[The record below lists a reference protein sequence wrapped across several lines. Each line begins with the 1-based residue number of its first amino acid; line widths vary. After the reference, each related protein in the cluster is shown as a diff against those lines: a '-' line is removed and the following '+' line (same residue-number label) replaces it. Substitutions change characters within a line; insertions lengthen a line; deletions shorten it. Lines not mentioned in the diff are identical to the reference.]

1 MTFRNFLVLCT
12 IIVLCYAC
20 SVAKYIPEDERL
32 YSGATLEIESDS
44 LLKDKAKDV
53 IKTNLN
59 SVIAITPEP
68 NSKIL
73 GMPLGLYY
81 YYKNQQEH
89 PGFINKW
96 LYKNFGEE
104 PVYESDV
111 QPFEVESLL
120 LNRLDNRGFFYSSAS
135 SDFVFDEEDKEAS
148 VAYKVI
154 VAQPYKMEQYTV
166 DSLPEPIGSNIK
178 AHMDKTVLKKDMRFD
193 LPLMQ
198 NERKRIDLSLK
209 KRGYYNF
216 NERFLLFEADTNQYR
231 NKRFDLYLKLKE
243 ETPKAAIVPYEV
255 SKINIYP
262 HYSIETDS
270 LDISPERYENK
281 NYYQDEL
288 FFKLKYLDPF
298 VTLEEGQN
306 YNAEDSKNT
315 ARRLSQIGTYK
326 FVNIQYK
333 EVDSALT
340 DSLGELEANIYLSPL
355 NKRAIQAELQAVTK
369 SNNFTGPA
377 MSLSFLNR
385 NLFNGGETLKL
396 SAKFGYEAQFTRGSD
411 ETEKLSSTQLGLS
424 AELLFPRIIFPIKV
438 GPHFFKYNIP
448 KTKTSLSLDYL
459 DRKGYFSLISSSAL
473 FGYTWDANRLVT
485 YEINPISINYTKP
498 SNVTEAFQDILD
510 DNPYMQDSFEQ
521 EFITGMTFSFTYNG
535 LLETRKRDQ
544 IFFNTKLDIAGNS
557 LSLFN
562 KDNPDGSPNE
572 VFGLEYAQYAK
583 ADVDIYYHH
592 KFKKDHIL
600 ASRIFAGYGIAYGNS
615 TILPNVKQYFAGG
628 PYSVRAFRI
637 RSLGPGTFDG
647 KTVSDTYYDQTGNIR
662 LEANI
667 EYRFPIYSF
676 FKGAAFVDAGNI
688 WNSIENPSLPGGKF
702 TSSFLQELGMG
713 AGVGLRVDVQ
723 GFVIRLDLATPF
735 HNPALPEGERYNF
748 DTQESVLNFAIGYPF

>member
-1 MTFRNFLVLCT
+1 MTFKNLLVLCSL
-12 IIVLCYAC
+12 IVLCYAC
-20 SVAKYIPEDERL
+20 SVTRYIPEGELL
-32 YSGATLEIESDS
+32 YTGATLEIESDS
-44 LLKDKAKDV
+44 LLKDRTKEI

-59 SVIAITPEP
+59 SVISITPKP
-68 NSKIL
+68 NGKIL
-73 GMPLGLYY
+73 GMPLGLYF

-96 LYKNFGEE
+96 LYKNFGED
-104 PVYESDV
+104 PVYQSNV
-111 QPFEVESLL
+111 KPFEVESLL
-120 LNRLDNRGFFYSSAS
+120 LNRLDNRGFFYSSS
-135 SDFVFDEEDKEAS
+135 SSEVTKDEDKKETS
-148 VAYKVI
+148 VDYKVV
-154 VAQPYKMEQYTV
+154 VALPYKMESYTL
-166 DSLPEPIGSNIK
+166 DSLPQPIGHNIK
-178 AHMDKTVLKKDMRFD
+178 SGLDKTILKKDMRFD

-209 KRGYYNF
+209 QIGYYNF
-216 NERFLLFEADTNQYR
+216 NERFLLFEADTNQYK
-231 NKRFDLYLKLKE
+231 NKRFDLYLKLKD
-243 ETPKAAIVPYEV
+243 ETPKAAIVPYKI
-255 SKINIYP
+255 SKINIYT
-262 HYSIETDS
+262 HYNLESDTANIT
-270 LDISPERYENK
+270 PERYKEK

-298 VTLEEGQN
+298 VTLEEGQK
-306 YNAEDSKNT
+306 YNAENSKNT

-340 DSLGELEANIYLSPL
+340 DSIGKLETNIYLSPL
-355 NKRAIQAELQAVTK
+355 NKKSIQAEIQAVTK

-377 MSLSFLNR
+377 LDLSFLNR
-385 NLFNGGETLKL
+385 NVFHGGETLKI
-396 SAKFGYEAQFTRGSD
+396 STKFGYEAQFTKGSD
-411 ETEKLSSTQLGLS
+411 QTEKFSSTQLGLS
-424 AELLFPRIIFPIKV
+424 GELIFPRIIFPIKV

-473 FGYTWDANRLVT
+473 FGYTWDANKVVT
-485 YEINPISINYTKP
+485 YELNPITISYTKP
-498 SNVTEAFQDILD
+498 SNITDAFKEILK

-521 EFITGMTFSFTYNG
+521 EFISGLTFSFTYNG

-592 KFKKDHIL
+592 KFKKDHVL

-647 KTVSDTYYDQTGNIR
+647 STMDDTYYDQTGNIR

-676 FKGAAFVDAGNI
+676 FKGAVFVDAGNI

-713 AGVGLRVDVQ
+713 AGIGLRVDVQ

-735 HNPALPEGERYNF
+735 HNPALDEGERYNI

>member
-1 MTFRNFLVLCT
+1 MTFKNFIVLC
-12 IIVLCYAC
+12 ILIVLCYAC
-20 SVAKYIPEDERL
+20 SVTKYIPEDELL
-32 YSGATLEIESDS
+32 YTGATLEIESDS
-44 LLKDKAKDV
+44 LLKDKTKDI

-59 SVIAITPEP
+59 SVISVTPKP
-68 NSKIL
+68 NGNIL
-73 GMPLGLYY
+73 GMPIGLYF

-104 PVYESDV
+104 PVYQSDV

-120 LNRLDNRGFFYSSAS
+120 LNRLDNRGFFYSSS
-135 SDFVFDEEDKEAS
+135 SSEVIENADEKEAS
-148 VAYKVI
+148 VDYKVI
-154 VAQPYKMEQYTV
+154 VAQPYKMENYTL
-166 DSLPEPIGSNIK
+166 DSLPQPIESNIS
-178 AHMDKTVLKKDMRFD
+178 AGLDKTIIKKDMRFD

-198 NERKRIDLSLK
+198 NERKRIDQSLK
-209 KRGYYNF
+209 KIGYYNF
-216 NERFLLFEADTNQYR
+216 NERFLIFEADTNQYK
-231 NKRFDLYLKLKE
+231 NKRFDLFLKLKE
-243 ETPKAAIVPYEV
+243 ETPKEAIIPYEI
-255 SKINIYP
+255 SEINIYP
-262 HYSIETDS
+262 YYNLETDTS
-270 LDISPERYENK
+270 NMAAERYKEK

-298 VTLEEGQN
+298 LTLEEGQH
-306 YNAEDSKNT
+306 YNAENSKNT

-333 EVDSALT
+333 EIDSALT
-340 DSLGELEANIYLSPL
+340 DSLGKLEANIYLSPL

-377 MSLSFLNR
+377 MSLSFINR
-385 NLFNGGETLKL
+385 NIFNGGETLKI
-396 SAKFGYEAQFTRGSD
+396 SAKIGYEAQFTSKD
-411 ETEKLSSTQLGLS
+411 NEDLSSTQLGLS
-424 AELLFPRIIFPIKV
+424 AELLFPRIIFPVKV

-498 SNVTEAFQDILD
+498 WNITTDFQDILD

-557 LSLFN
+557 LSLFS

-572 VFGLEYAQYAK
+572 IFGLEYAQYAK

-592 KFKKDHIL
+592 RFKKDHVL

-647 KTVSDTYYDQTGNIR
+647 STVSDTYYDQTGNIR
-662 LEANI
+662 LEANV

-676 FKGAAFVDAGNI
+676 LKGAAFVDAGNI
-688 WNSIENPSLPGGKF
+688 WNSIENPALPGGKF
-702 TSSFLQELGMG
+702 SSDFLQELGMG

-735 HNPALPEGERYNF
+735 HNPALPEGERYEF